1 MTFPLPI
8 PDPLRR
14 ALPPGTGVLL
24 GISGGVDS
32 AVTLALLRDLDCDVQ
47 CVTFKNFCYS
57 DEDSTFTEKS
67 CCSLEAIED
76 ARRLARRFDAS
87 HWVADVESPFRQ
99 NVIEPFVVEYA
110 QARTPNP
117 CLDCNG
123 MVRFPE
129 LVRLAERQGCAFA
142 ATGHYARI
150 AGEGESTRLFRGVDP
165 DKDQSYFLHRI
176 DRGLFGHL
184 VFPLGWYLKAQVREA
199 ARKLGIHVAEK
210 RDSQEI
216 CFVPDGDRSFLFE
229 QIEVKD
235 KRAMA
240 KGDIVDRT
248 GRILGRHRGLI
259 HYTVGQR
266 KGLGVA
272 APEPLYVL
280 ELDLDRC
287 SLVVGSRQELQ
298 TLTVAGKGFVAAIP
312 DFPDHWSP
320 NDPLPDMP
328 AGAAGGDVV
337 LRIRHRHVGAGVRS
351 WVVQGDRILV
361 DLLEPVD
368 GAAPGQGL
376 VLYAGDMVLGGGRI
390 TQGIDENGKNS

>member
-32 AVTLALLRDLDCDVQ
+32 AVTLALLHALGCDVQ

-57 DEDSTFTEKS
+57 DEDFAFTDKS

-76 ARRLARRFDAS
+76 ARRLASGFDAS
-87 HWVADVESPFRQ
+87 HWVGDVEKPFRRS
-99 NVIEPFVVEYA
+99 VIEPFVTEYA
-110 QARTPNP
+110 RARTPNP
-117 CLDCNG
+117 CLACNG

-129 LVRLAERQGCAFA
+129 LVRLAQRQGCAFA

-150 AGEGESTRLFRGVDP
+150 AGEGEAARLFRGVDQ

-176 DRGLFGHL
+176 DRRLFGRL
-184 VFPLGWYLKAQVREA
+184 VFPLGWYVKSQVREV
-199 ARKLGIHVAEK
+199 ARELGIRAAGK

-216 CFVPDGDRSFLFE
+216 CFVPEGDRSFLFE
-229 QIEVKD
+229 QIED
-235 KRAMA
+235 GDNRALVS
-240 KGDIVDRT
+240 GDIVDRS

-272 APEPLYVL
+272 APDPLYVL
-280 ELDLDRC
+280 ELDLAGGR
-287 SLVVGSRQELQ
+287 LVVGPQKELQ
-298 TLTVAGKGFVAAIP
+298 TLTVAGDDFVSAVPDIP
-312 DFPDHWSP
+312 LRWCR
-320 NDPLPDMP
+320 NDPLPDIP
-328 AGAAGGDVV
+328 GTGGADVV
-337 LRIRHRHVGAGVRS
+337 LRIRHRHGGARVRGWS
-351 WVVQGDRILV
+351 LEGGRIRV
-361 DLLEPVD
+361 DLLEPVSA
-368 GAAPGQGL
+368 AAPGQGL

-390 TQGIDENGKNS
+390 TRGER